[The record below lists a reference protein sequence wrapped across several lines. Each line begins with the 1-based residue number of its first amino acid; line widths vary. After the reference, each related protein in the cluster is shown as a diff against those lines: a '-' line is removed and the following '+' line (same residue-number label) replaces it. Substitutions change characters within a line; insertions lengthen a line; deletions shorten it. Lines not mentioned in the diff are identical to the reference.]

1 VLALVL
7 VAGHWRRV
15 ARRTAAA
22 WTEIGHLA
30 AFVFSAVALSGMAGN
45 VLKAALGRSRPVLVE
60 SDGTLAL
67 APLSFDY
74 ASLSFPSGH
83 AITAAA
89 AATALALVFR
99 GRPGI
104 VMAGALFALA
114 VAASRVLVRAHFASD
129 VVAGLF
135 IGFAVT
141 FLLAQ
146 AFGRRGIA
154 FRHGADG
161 RLAAKTVAIRRA
173 FATRKGARR
182 GAALRAAFAPPPPTA
197 GACGKDPAMV

>member
-1 VLALVL
+1 
-7 VAGHWRRV
+7 
-15 ARRTAAA
+15 
-22 WTEIGHLA
+22 
-30 AFVFSAVALSGMAGN
+30 
-45 VLKAALGRSRPVLVE
+45 
-60 SDGTLAL
+60 
-67 APLSFDY
+67 
-74 ASLSFPSGH
+74 
-83 AITAAA
+83 
-89 AATALALVFR
+89 
-99 GRPGI
+99 
-104 VMAGALFALA
+104 MAGALFALA

-161 RLAAKTVAIRRA
+161 RLTAKTMAIRRA
-173 FATRKGARR
+173 FATRKGRRAAR
-182 GAALRAAFAPPPPTA
+182 AALRAAFAPPPPTA